1 MMISNT
7 LILSLLTFTYL
18 ALGCMALA
26 MFSHFRD
33 SFKHSPSQAQSRGL
47 YWTGWVI
54 LTLSYYVGISYLGF
68 AYGSILF
75 IGILS
80 FAGLL
85 VILTASYRPKHLPH
99 LMAGS
104 TSVGLSLMFIS

>member
-1 MMISNT
+1 MISNT
-7 LILSLLTFTYL
+7 LIFSLLTFSYL

-26 MFSHFRD
+26 IFSHFRD
-33 SFKHSPSQAQSRGL
+33 SFKQPPTQAQSRGL
-47 YWTGWVI
+47 YWVGWSI
-54 LTLSYYVGISYLGF
+54 LIASYYLGISYLGF

-85 VILTASYRPKHLPH
+85 VILTASYRPRHLPH

-104 TSVGLSLMFIS
+104 TSLGVSLMLIS

>member
-1 MMISNT
+1 MLSNT
-7 LILSLLTFTYL
+7 MTLSILTFTYL

-33 SFKHSPSQAQSRGL
+33 SFKRSSTTIQSRGL
-47 YWTGWVI
+47 YWAGWAI
-54 LTLSYYVGISYLGF
+54 LVLSYYAGISSLGF

-85 VILTASYRPKHLPH
+85 VILTASYRPKSLPH
-99 LMAGS
+99 LMAS
-104 TSVGLSLMFIS
+104 SSSLGLALMFIS

>member
-1 MMISNT
+1 MISNSMT
-7 LILSLLTFTYL
+7 LSLLTFSYL

-33 SFKHSPSQAQSRGL
+33 TFKRSPTPAQSRGL
-47 YWTGWVI
+47 YWTGWGI
-54 LTLSYYVGISYLGF
+54 LTLSYYLGIRYLGF

-75 IGILS
+75 TGILS

-85 VILTASYRPKHLPH
+85 VILTASYQPKHLPH

-104 TSVGLSLMFIS
+104 SSLGVALMFIG

>member
-1 MMISNT
+1 MISNT
-7 LILSLLTFTYL
+7 LTLSLLTFSYL

-33 SFKHSPSQAQSRGL
+33 SFKRSPSRAQSRGL
-47 YWTGWVI
+47 YWTGWII
-54 LTLSYYVGISYLGF
+54 LAASYYIGISYQGV

-85 VILTASYRPKHLPH
+85 VILTASYRPRHLPH

-104 TSVGLSLMFIS
+104 SSLGLSLMFIS